1 MNSKPLKRDLEYF
14 TWSLVSVTSFNLR
27 MRLSLGLRL
36 IIVLPVYCIITSYKT
51 LIYERKP
58 NKTDYNATHLIV
70 SNTIKKIVWWFRK
83 SFSKPITNGDVSAS
97 SIAPNFSF
105 EHPLS
110 GNRRNV
116 FSAYDCLSNS
126 VLSLIEAIGSCAISR
141 NFKENCWQRG
151 KHTNSACV

>member
-1 MNSKPLKRDLEYF
+1 
-14 TWSLVSVTSFNLR
+14 

-36 IIVLPVYCIITSYKT
+36 ILVLPVYCIIMSYKT
-51 LIYERKP
+51 HIYERKP

-70 SNTIKKIVWWFRK
+70 SNNIKKIGWRFRK

-105 EHPLS
+105 ELPLS

-116 FSAYDCLSNS
+116 FSAYYDCLSNN
-126 VLSLIEAIGSCAISR
+126 VLSLIRQVIEAIGSCAISR
-141 NFKENCWQRG
+141 NFKGNCWQSG
-151 KHTNSACV
+151 KHMNSVCV

>member
-1 MNSKPLKRDLEYF
+1 MKE
-14 TWSLVSVTSFNLR
+14 
-27 MRLSLGLRL
+27 
-36 IIVLPVYCIITSYKT
+36 
-51 LIYERKP
+51 KP

-70 SNTIKKIVWWFRK
+70 SNTIKKIVCWFRK

-116 FSAYDCLSNS
+116 FSAYDCLSNI
-126 VLSLIEAIGSCAISR
+126 VLPLIRQVIEAIGSCAYSR

-151 KHTNSACV
+151 KHMNSACVQWDCQELQIIISKIQNIFIQLCS